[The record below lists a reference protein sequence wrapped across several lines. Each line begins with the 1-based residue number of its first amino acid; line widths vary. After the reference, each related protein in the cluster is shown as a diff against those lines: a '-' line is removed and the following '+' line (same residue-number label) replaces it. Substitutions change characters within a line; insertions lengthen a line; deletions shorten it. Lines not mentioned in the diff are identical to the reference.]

1 MTAAGWQRRRLMQN
15 FVQNLFD
22 LILAALVSM
31 MIASGLIML
40 VVELTP

>member
-1 MTAAGWQRRRLMQN
+1 MQN

-40 VVELTP
+40 VAELAP